1 MSYIEIV
8 NIEEAQNIIQR
19 MTQKIQEPDV
29 RPLLD
34 EVEAEMKHFI
44 HGMILTAIH
53 TELIQDTPER
63 LEEMRSKLIMALDS
77 GFILGREKCGK
88 EANHGD

>member
-19 MTQKIQEPDV
+19 MAQKIQEPDI
-29 RPLLD
+29 RPLLSD
-34 EVEAEMKHFI
+34 AEAEMKQFI

-53 TELIQDTPER
+53 TGLIQDTPER

-77 GFILGREKCGK
+77 GFILGRERGGIK
-88 EANHGD
+88 